1 MQSDIQDST
10 YDSARQASAGRERGD
25 AWRCPVV
32 NVFALLLL
40 LFLVGFS
47 GCIPNPPAPN
57 NNVHVWG
64 RKGLDEGRF
73 VKPRAIAIDAQDR
86 IYIVDTTSR
95 IQVSDRDG
103 NYLRSWRTPKCV
115 QGKPCGMSI
124 SNDGLLMVCDTHYF
138 RVLFYTYE
146 GELLEERTIGGTNGR
161 GPGEFG
167 FITDVAQDSK
177 NNYYV
182 AEYGDYDRIQKF
194 SPEGEY
200 ITEWGGHGIEPGKFL
215 RPQGLF
221 MDKHDHLWIAD
232 ASNNR
237 IQVFDVNLEQPEVI
251 KVWGTVGS
259 APGKLSYP
267 YQVLVDE
274 KDFVYVCELG
284 NHRIQKFSQSGELV
298 DGWGGAGRA
307 PGQLH
312 QPWAMA
318 MDSQNSFHVL
328 DSYNHRIQRFE
339 FEEKISPASNSQV
352 KLTSK
357 TNRLQCDLD
366 GR

>member
-1 MQSDIQDST
+1 MLEPMLKAHSGTFLKVSREGCFGCI
-10 YDSARQASAGRERGD
+10 RGR
-25 AWRCPVV
+25 AWLRVGGRAIV
-32 NVFALLLL
+32 LVWAALMMC
-40 LFLVGFS
+40 FP
-47 GCIPNPPAPN
+47 GCIPSPAAPADS
-57 NNVHVWG
+57 VHVWG

-73 VKPRAIAIDAQDR
+73 VKPRAIAIDAEDR
-86 IYIVDTTSR
+86 LYIVDTTSR

-138 RVLFYTYE
+138 RVLFYTYQ
-146 GELLEERTIGGTNGR
+146 GELLEDRTIGGTNGR

-194 SPEGEY
+194 SPKGEY
-200 ITEWGGHGIEPGKFL
+200 MTEWGGHGIEPGKFL

-221 MDKHDHLWIAD
+221 MDRHDHLWIAD

-237 IQVFDVNLEQPEVI
+237 IQVFDTNLEQPEVI
-251 KVWGTVGS
+251 KTWGTVGTE
-259 APGKLSYP
+259 PGQLSYP

-284 NHRIQKFSQSGELV
+284 NHRIQKFTQEGELV
-298 DGWGGAGRA
+298 DGWGGAGRD

-339 FEEKISPASNSQV
+339 FDEQPATADFSI
-352 KLTSK
+352 K
-357 TNRLQCDLD
+357 
-366 GR
+366 